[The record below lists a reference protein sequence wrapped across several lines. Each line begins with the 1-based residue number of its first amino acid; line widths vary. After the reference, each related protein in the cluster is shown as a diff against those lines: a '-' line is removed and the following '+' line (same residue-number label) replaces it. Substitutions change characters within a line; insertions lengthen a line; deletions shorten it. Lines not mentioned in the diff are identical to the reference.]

1 MKLINIYQ
9 KFYKPHQLSNKYKK
23 VDNYLLRGPHPKIS
37 DLIDLKKE
45 GVTQIY
51 DFRHFGVRG
60 FKFIEKYACK
70 QLGIKYIR
78 QPFSYLKGEYPTA
91 KEFETIA
98 KSVKETGEHGG
109 GKTLFHCNSGSHRTA
124 HMAAYYDLT
133 KGENINNVF
142 NRLGPIKYAEKAEEV
157 VNNHCYK
164 QNFFNRKLNHEK
176 TFNPIKYLKNSFNNR
191 VVEATQK
198 AHTYFIA
205 LITRYKNW

>member
-1 MKLINIYQ
+1 MKLINLYQ

-23 VDNYLLRGPHPKIS
+23 VDNYLIRGPHPKIS

-51 DFRHFGVRG
+51 DFRHISVRG
-60 FKFIEKYACK
+60 FKFIEKFVCK

-78 QPFSYLKGEYPTA
+78 HPFSYLEGEYPTV
-91 KEFETIA
+91 KEFEKIA
-98 KSVKETGEHGG
+98 QSVKETGENG

-157 VNNHCYK
+157 IDKHFYK
-164 QNFFNRKLNHEK
+164 QNFFNRKETQEK
-176 TFNPIKYLKNSFNNR
+176 TLNPIKYFKNKFNNR
-191 VVEATQK
+191 VKHATEK
-198 AHTYFIA
+198 AHASFIA
-205 LITRYKNW
+205 IITRYKNW